1 MMGAMHVG
9 RRRIATGL
17 LLTLV
22 VLLTPGVESAG
33 AAEPI
38 GGALRQTSSVESHIF
53 WSPTLGR
60 QMPYFVY
67 LPPGYAAGD
76 QRYPVVYM
84 LHGMGGSNTE
94 WRGYGL
100 FDAADALMRA
110 REIRPFVIVLPQG
123 DQGDWVDQA
132 NGPQW
137 ATYLSKDVVGEVDRS
152 YRTEADREHRAVG
165 GLSMGATGALVTA
178 MRFPDVFGVVG
189 AHTPTPRDWNGEVEY
204 LGPEMAADYY
214 GDPTRFA
221 EENPADLFRELPAVA
236 ASLRIWLDAGDQDV
250 DWLPAVEALH
260 DQLDAEGIAH
270 SWHVLPGHH
279 NGDDYWGPHS
289 KEYLRFYAAALAG

>member
-1 MMGAMHVG
+1 MHVG
-9 RRRIATGL
+9 GQRIATGL

-22 VLLTPGVESAG
+22 ILLTPGVESAG
-33 AAEPI
+33 AAETI
-38 GGALRQTSSVESHIF
+38 GGPLRQTSSVESRSF

-67 LPPGYAAGD
+67 LPPGYASGGD

-100 FDAADALMRA
+100 FDAADALMRT

-132 NGPQW
+132 SGPQW
-137 ATYLSKDVVGEVDRS
+137 GTYLSKDVVGEVDRS

-178 MRFPDVFGVVG
+178 LRYPDVFGVVG
-189 AHTPTPRDWNGEVEY
+189 AHTPTPRDWDAEVEY

-221 EENPADLFRELPAVA
+221 GENPVDLFRERPAVA

-250 DWLPAVEALH
+250 DWLPAGEALH
-260 DQLDAEGIAH
+260 EQLDAEGISHA
-270 SWHVLPGHH
+270 WHVLPGHH
-279 NGDDYWGPHS
+279 DGDNYWGPHS